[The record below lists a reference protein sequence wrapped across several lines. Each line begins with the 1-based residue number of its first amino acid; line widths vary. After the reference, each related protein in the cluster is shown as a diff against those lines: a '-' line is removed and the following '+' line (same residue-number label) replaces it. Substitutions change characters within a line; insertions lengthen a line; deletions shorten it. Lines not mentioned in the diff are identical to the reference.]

1 MKIISFV
8 LCYRV
13 SWLPL
18 IEMEVFR
25 IAQSVKNLAKC
36 LIWII
41 YSKIWGWWVQS
52 PRVPRVL
59 NLWSYFVVGQSL
71 MRVEFEDNCSLQMYL
86 SNTNVPSKVIW
97 DEDYLSLEMK
107 HKEYLNLKKV
117 QALYFLINSWYWIKC
132 TTALK
137 FKWLFSLEKS
147 RKWEK
152 GWKRN
157 EGINIFAK
165 ILRSGNSN
173 KKNSVSCQGH
183 IPVHSMCYARSL
195 QSGVHQNQ
203 EICNIIH

>member
-8 LCYRV
+8 LLCHV

-41 YSKIWGWWVQS
+41 YSRIQSWWVQS
-52 PRVPRVL
+52 RWVPRVL
-59 NLWSYFVVGQSL
+59 NLWSYFVVGQCL

-97 DEDYLSLEMK
+97 NGDYLSLEMN

-117 QALYFLINSWYWIKC
+117 QAWCFLINSRYWINR

-137 FKWLFSLEKS
+137 FKRLFFIRDKQKVGTWL
-147 RKWEK
+147 RKKW
-152 GWKRN
+152 RN
-157 EGINIFAK
+157 
-165 ILRSGNSN
+165 
-173 KKNSVSCQGH
+173 
-183 IPVHSMCYARSL
+183 
-195 QSGVHQNQ
+195 
-203 EICNIIH
+203 